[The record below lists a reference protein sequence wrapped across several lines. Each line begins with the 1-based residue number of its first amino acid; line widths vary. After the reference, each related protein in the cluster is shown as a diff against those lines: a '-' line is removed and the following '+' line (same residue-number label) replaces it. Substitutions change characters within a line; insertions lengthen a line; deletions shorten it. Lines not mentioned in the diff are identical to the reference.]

1 MDPLDELRARRLI
14 AQGLA
19 PSAAAP
25 RLDSATA
32 VTTHLLA
39 LQGQNY
45 RAGIRAIA
53 LRCSLDDAA
62 VLAAVDKHRVVRG
75 WPQRGT
81 LHFMPAEDVRW
92 MMGLCSVR
100 IARGLARWSEQMGLS
115 PTAVDEARAAFHA
128 ELKQRGPHD
137 PLPRLEA
144 YGVLAA
150 AGVDPGDGRGP
161 HLMRAFG
168 GEGDVVQGPRMGAQ
182 DTFMHVD
189 QLPVAQREVED
200 PLEEMGTRYAR
211 SHGPVS
217 AKDLVWWSGLT
228 VRQSRAALAA
238 ARGVMAWGEDYVMA
252 DWQADVTTAELA
264 EALDREYTLPA
275 FDEILLGYGDK
286 SLILADEHRPNVLTK
301 NGLSWPF
308 TVANG
313 VVTGRAAQA

>member
-1 MDPLDELRARRLI
+1 MDQLDELRARRLI

-25 RLDSATA
+25 TLDSAAA

-53 LRCSLDDAA
+53 LRSSLDDAA
-62 VLAAVDKHRVVRG
+62 VLAAVDKHEVVRG

-92 MMGLCSVR
+92 MMSLCGRR
-100 IARGLARWSEQMGLS
+100 IERSLARWSELMGLA
-115 PTAVDEARAAFHA
+115 PAAVDEARAAFHE
-128 ELKQRGPHD
+128 ELKGRDLHN
-137 PLPRLEA
+137 PLPRVEA

-150 AGVDPGDGRGP
+150 AGVDPGEGRGP

-168 GEGDVVQGPRMGAQ
+168 GEGHVVQGPRAGAQ

-189 QLPVAQREVED
+189 QLPVAQREVAD

-211 SHGPVS
+211 SHGPVN
-217 AKDLVWWSGLT
+217 AKDLVWWAGLT
-228 VRQSRAALAA
+228 VRQSRAALGA
-238 ARGVMAWGEDYVMA
+238 ARGVIAWGEDYVMA
-252 DWQADVTTAELA
+252 DWQADVTAGELA

-275 FDEILLGYGDK
+275 FDEILLGYADK
-286 SLILADEHRPNVLTK
+286 SLILADEHRPHVLTK

-308 TVANG
+308 TMANG
-313 VVTGRAAQA
+313 VVTGRATQA